1 MNQIIKRIG
10 AVFLF
15 ILAMTVVFTG
25 LYRVGSHLGY
35 AAMTK
40 TLTEIDTAQLEQLIT
55 DQEEPAIIYL
65 GRESC
70 SYCVRSSGSIRTM
83 LRQNDVLTNGESIGQ
98 YYFDTDRH
106 NDQAAQAL
114 REAIGVRVVPSVV
127 VLRDGNLSVYEKNF
141 AQLNL
146 NEADNGMQKA
156 EADSHSGLSV
166 AIYGNW
172 CGLNYGDGT
181 PVDYMDMV
189 CMQHTQCLD
198 GPNGVAYC
206 DGMLVQA
213 IKDQLERMV
222 GSQETVAKL
231 YLNYYMLKN
240 W

>member
-10 AVFLF
+10 AVFF
-15 ILAMTVVFTG
+15 VHT
-25 LYRVGSHLGY
+25 SHDCRFCRALSGGQSSRLCSHD
-35 AAMTK
+35 K
-40 TLTEIDTAQLEQLIT
+40 GFDRDRHSSVLEQLIT

-146 NEADNGMQKA
+146 NKTDNGMQKA
-156 EADSHSGLSV
+156 EADSRSGLSV

-181 PVDYMDMV
+181 PVDYA
-189 CMQHTQCLD
+189 
-198 GPNGVAYC
+198 AYPMS
-206 DGMLVQA
+206 GWA
-213 IKDQLERMV
+213 
-222 GSQETVAKL
+222 
-231 YLNYYMLKN
+231 
-240 W
+240 